1 MRKKVFIE
9 GNNRNATAYFGWQD
23 KSKALWGLKEGY
35 KNSADDLVDIALE
48 RADSK
53 TLDTYIFP
61 ALFLY
66 RHSLEISLK
75 LIYHRFFGKVI
86 KGHELDKPWK
96 KVYDDV
102 VTQINSND
110 FLERVK
116 EYKAKFTKWSID
128 DIDFDELRD
137 VFIELQLVDKQSDV
151 WRYLIDNNQSLFF
164 TTGKSVDYVNLKS
177 VFDDV
182 YKKLDYL
189 HFVVSEYLSD

>member
-1 MRKKVFIE
+1 MANKVFIE
-9 GNNRNATAYFGWQD
+9 GTDRTTTAYFGWQD
-23 KSKALWGLKEGY
+23 KAKALWGVKEGY

-48 RADSK
+48 RGDNK

-66 RHSLEISLK
+66 RHSLEVSLK
-75 LIYHRFFGKVI
+75 LIYYRFLGKLI
-86 KGHELDKPWK
+86 KGHELDKLWK

-102 VTQINSND
+102 IKEITNND

-116 EYKAKFTKWSID
+116 EYKTKFTEWSVD
-128 DIDFDELRD
+128 DINLDELGD
-137 VFIELQLVDKQSDV
+137 IFAELQLVDKQSDV

-164 TTGKSVDYVNLKS
+164 TSGKSVDYVNLKS
-177 VFDDV
+177 IFDDV

-189 HFVVSEYLSD
+189 YFVVSEYLSD